1 MGLKMNSIIQS
12 ISNKL
17 NHAMNPPVEEIGP
30 FQYEPGTLSKKFE
43 APTLENPFN
52 ADQLAEF
59 VERHTS
65 VPALKE
71 REAIAERLENSA
83 DDMNSEYTQAKS
95 DYFTLIDQDVV
106 YAQGLLADYEAD
118 KLDGAAYEDDHYE
131 L

>member
-1 MGLKMNSIIQS
+1 MNGILQS

-30 FQYEPGTLSKKFE
+30 FQYEPGTLSKRFE

-52 ADQLAEF
+52 AGQLAEF

-71 REAIAERLENSA
+71 RAAVAERLENGA
-83 DDMNSEYTQAKS
+83 DDKNPELTQAKH
-95 DYFTLIDQDVV
+95 DYFTSIDQDVT
-106 YAQGLLADYEAD
+106 YAQGLLADYDMKASAEHEVSEP
-118 KLDGAAYEDDHYE
+118 G
-131 L
+131 